1 MANPKQHVLRV
12 FRRLFRS
19 DDELPKLVLLGLVVG
34 VLTSLIIILFRFMFE
49 WPLSALL
56 PGAESENFEKLPSYL
71 HFVIPAIGGVVI
83 GLFLL
88 LFKAEHRVTGVA
100 HVMERMNYHEGKL
113 RIKNAIVQFFGGIL
127 AIIFGESA
135 GREGPAVHLGSAA
148 GSLLGQS
155 MNLSNSNLRILV
167 GCGSAAAIAASF
179 NTPMAGVI
187 FAMEVILLEYTVA
200 GFTPIII
207 SSVVAAMMASNFY
220 SAELMFVVPSEIKIE
235 SMNEIPFI
243 LLFSFAIGAMG
254 ALFSRTL
261 IGMQRFHQHSIMLRM
276 VAAGLLTGTIA
287 WFFPQIM
294 GLGNDTIS
302 TILNNNQFTINFLLA
317 IAFAKL
323 FATAMAVGLGM
334 PMGLISPTLF
344 IGAGLGG
351 ALGLLATELTGE
363 PVSDIGFYAIL
374 GMGAMMSAVLQA
386 PLAALIALL
395 ELTSNPNIIL
405 PGMLVIVIANITCSH
420 IFRQSSVFVRVLQIK
435 GLDHQPK
442 RGL

>member
-1 MANPKQHVLRV
+1 MGNPKQHVIRI

-19 DDELPKLVLLGLVVG
+19 DDEMPKLVLLGLVVG
-34 VLTSLIIILFRFMFE
+34 LLASLVIILFRFMFE

-56 PGAESENFEKLPSYL
+56 PGAEPENFEDLPSYL

-83 GLFLL
+83 GLFLM
-88 LFKAEHRVTGVA
+88 LFKSEHRVTGVA

-113 RIKNAIVQFFGGIL
+113 KLKNAVVQFVGGIL
-127 AIIFGESA
+127 AILFGESA
-135 GREGPAVHLGSAA
+135 GRVGPAVHLGSAA

-155 MNLSNSNLRILV
+155 MRLSNSNLRILV

-179 NTPMAGVI
+179 NTPIAGVI

-200 GFTPIII
+200 GFIPIVI
-207 SSVVAAMMASNFY
+207 SSVVAAMVASNLY
-220 SAELMFVVPSEIKIE
+220 SANLLFAIPSEIRVE
-235 SMNEIPFI
+235 SMDEIPFI
-243 LLFSFAIGAMG
+243 LLFSFAVGTMG
-254 ALFSRTL
+254 ALFSRTM
-261 IGMQRFHQHSIMLRM
+261 IEMQRFHEHSIMLRM

-294 GLGNDTIS
+294 GLGSDTIS
-302 TILNNNQFTINFLLA
+302 AILNNNQFTINLLLA

-323 FATAMAVGLGM
+323 FATAIAVGLGM

-351 ALGLLATELTGE
+351 ALGLLATELTGA

-405 PGMLVIVIANITCSH
+405 PGMLVIVISNITCRH
-420 IFRQSSVFVRVLQIK
+420 IFKQNSVFVRVLQIR

-442 RGL
+442 KQT